1 MNEEW
6 WNSCSEIWI
15 WNGKWIIVC
24 GEIVRKVLV
33 HLVVSLHRCVFMSM
47 VNETAPIPWFSRGQ
61 NPWGRDLPAGTYE
74 SMMRLP
80 IVPMVGCFTGCSL
93 EGTLPQF
100 NMEPEKPKFPFF
112 PEAVVYALHQAAVLL
127 QQREILGDNLGIRD
141 KFCSCEGFQLLCM
154 WADDMS
160 YIHTFIICNISTFDL
175 NTQRFNRCY
184 SCLWIVVVSVWSTC
198 KYMWG
203 ISYQMILKYLW

>member
-1 MNEEW
+1 
-6 WNSCSEIWI
+6 
-15 WNGKWIIVC
+15 
-24 GEIVRKVLV
+24 
-33 HLVVSLHRCVFMSM
+33 MSM
-47 VNETAPIPWFSRGQ
+47 VNETAPIAWFSRGQ

-74 SMMRLP
+74 SMIRLP
-80 IVPMVGCFTGCSL
+80 IVPMVGCFIGCSL
-93 EGTLPQF
+93 EGKWKVKISIFSWGSGLCFASSGCP
-100 NMEPEKPKFPFF
+100 
-112 PEAVVYALHQAAVLL
+112 LAAA
-127 QQREILGDNLGIRD
+127 GDSGGNLGIRD

-160 YIHTFIICNISTFDL
+160 YIHTFIVCNISTFDL
-175 NTQRFNRCY
+175 NTQRFNHCY